1 MNRYSKLFFYI
12 SICVFLSFSCRQ
24 GKNSAEIQETPTPE
38 LILKSLTFNGKLLDI
53 SNLKDIKATVPNDKE
68 TVATKDV
75 EAIFNIA
82 NVVFSVKDEPV
93 ALEAGKETL
102 ITIVVPALKGKYK
115 AYEDI
120 KLKVTRE
127 EKDDPLP
134 NLQSM
139 TIHGKAVVNKE
150 VTVPNDKETVATK
163 DVEAIFNISDVVFSV
178 KDEPV
183 ALEAGKKTLI
193 TISVD
198 AVKGKHKALEIEV
211 GVTREE
217 KEDAKL
223 EVKLIE
229 VKGGTA
235 GWGDDYDYG
244 IYYQLTYKPET
255 KYWEGN
261 KPDNNDVLAFKMKL
275 DKKDVDENKITAR
288 LFEGSIKGPT
298 ILYETEKTKA
308 PVSGTLKDSLLVFE
322 FDDKNCTQLSIKTY
336 YKIEIFIDGNSQI
349 SALIK
354 LRD

>member
-75 EAIFNIA
+75 KAIFNIA
-82 NVVFSVKDEPV
+82 
-93 ALEAGKETL
+93 
-102 ITIVVPALKGKYK
+102 
-115 AYEDI
+115 
-120 KLKVTRE
+120 
-127 EKDDPLP
+127 
-134 NLQSM
+134 
-139 TIHGKAVVNKE
+139 
-150 VTVPNDKETVATK
+150 
-163 DVEAIFNISDVVFSV
+163 DVVFSV